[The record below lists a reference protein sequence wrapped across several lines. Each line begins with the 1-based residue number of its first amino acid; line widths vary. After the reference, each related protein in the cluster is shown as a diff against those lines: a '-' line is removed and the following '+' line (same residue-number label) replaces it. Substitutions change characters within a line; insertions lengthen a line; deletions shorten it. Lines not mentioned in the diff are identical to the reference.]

1 MLTEYDR
8 RAIEATIDLYPELI
22 TNECINEYIEENTKE
37 IVDAYTSNVVI
48 NTIAKDN
55 YVHMQVLENTN
66 RKLVLNND
74 EKKVYIGASVH
85 RPKIIAADVSMPVYR
100 LLRNLSNEINND
112 VKGSNNTINLQNLD
126 ETFPEVLYYYV
137 KKKYEKLI
145 NSGELIFNENDIS
158 VEFMNVNVSFKF
170 NYLVNLDN
178 VKKVEYIMYSLLQNL
193 DL

>member
-85 RPKIIAADVSMPVYR
+85 RPKIIIANVSMPFHQ

-126 ETFPEVLYYYV
+126 ETFPEALYYYI